1 MEQAKA
7 VAKKI
12 RERRISLGLSQ
23 GAVAEKVGV
32 TRQAVSLW
40 ESGGDKAQ
48 SIEALKAS
56 NLVALEKALQF
67 NAGELFKLY
76 YAN

>member
-7 VAKKI
+7 VAQKI
-12 RERRISLGLSQ
+12 RERRLQLGLSMS
-23 GAVAEKVGV
+23 AVADLVGV

-48 SIEALKAS
+48 SVKMLKAS

-67 NAGELFKLY
+67 KTGELFRMY
-76 YAN
+76 NA